1 MATVACLT
9 VPGQYNYRKIAEAM
23 FAGAKVC
30 GDSPLLR
37 SVQSVITRAD
47 VGVMYGWK
55 RNAIL
60 RMYPKYVH
68 ADLGYW
74 SRETH
79 WKIVANGFSPAPY
92 VKASLPSERF
102 ERLGIGIKPE
112 HRGRKIIIAGSSA
125 KSAQLHGM
133 KYMEWE
139 TRKAQEF
146 LAKGLEV
153 VYRPK
158 PKDAFK
164 RPIPGCGYDLGPLDF
179 SDCLALVT
187 HHSNVA
193 LDALVN
199 GVPVYCETGAA
210 SVMNFDLSQIE
221 CPWIPE
227 GREQFLWDC
236 AYLQWTLEEMRS
248 GECWSHLKS
257 RGLV

>member
-9 VPGQYNYRKIAEAM
+9 VPGNYNYRKIAEAM
-23 FAGAKVC
+23 FAGSKAC
-30 GDSPLLR
+30 GDSPVIR
-37 SVQSVITRAD
+37 STTSILPRSD

-60 RMYPKYVH
+60 RMYPKYIH

-92 VKASLPSERF
+92 VKAGMSSERF
-102 ERLGIGIKPE
+102 EKLGIDIKPE
-112 HRGRKIIIAGSSA
+112 RRGKKVVIAGSSM
-125 KSAQLHGM
+125 KSAQLHGLQHM
-133 KYMEWE
+133 AWE
-139 TRKAQEF
+139 TQKAQEF
-146 LAKGLEV
+146 LSKGLQV

-158 PKDAFK
+158 PKDVYK
-164 RPIPGCGYDLGPLDF
+164 RAIPQCGYDIGPLDF
-179 SDCLALVT
+179 SDALAVVT

-210 SVMNFDLSQIE
+210 SVMNFDLSQIQS
-221 CPWIPE
+221 PYIPE

-248 GECWSHLKS
+248 GECWAHLKS

>member
-1 MATVACLT
+1 MATVACLID
-9 VPGQYNYRKIAEAM
+9 PQKFNYRKIANAM
-23 FAGAKVC
+23 ALGITKAGDRPTTK
-30 GDSPLLR
+30 SIY
-37 SVQSVITRAD
+37 SVIQKFD

-55 RNAIL
+55 HNAIL
-60 RMYPKYVH
+60 RMYPKFVH

-74 SRETH
+74 QRSTH

-92 VKASLPSERF
+92 VRANLPPQRF
-102 ERLGIGIKPE
+102 EKLGIRIKPE
-112 HRGRKIIIAGSSA
+112 HRGKKIIIAGSSL
-125 KSAQLHGM
+125 KSAQLHGLQHM
-133 KYMEWE
+133 AWE
-139 TRKAQEF
+139 TQKAKEF
-146 LAKGLEV
+146 LAQGMDV

-158 PKDAFK
+158 PKDAYK
-164 RPIPGCGYDLGPLDF
+164 RAIPGCGYDTGPLDF
-179 SDCLALVT
+179 SDCMALVT

-199 GVPVYCETGAA
+199 GVPVYCHTGAA
-210 SVMNFDLSQIE
+210 SVMNFDLEQIQS
-221 CPWIPE
+221 PLIPE